1 MEIIKHDKSNELLAS
16 VVLMIDELG
25 KSAVVVKE
33 NNKIK
38 EYVWPFLVLAQEIV
52 YESQNESSCCGS
64 AS

>member
-38 EYVWPFLVLAQEIV
+38 EYV
-52 YESQNESSCCGS
+52 
-64 AS
+64 